1 MTDHHSD
8 DPKENQGSDNNQPD
22 ETETEDFETLFES
35 YMGEMSP
42 EVRVGEK
49 ISGEIIVIG
58 QDNVFLNTGSKID
71 GVVEKSELLDENGEL
86 PYKVGDRL
94 DLYVISTADGEIQL
108 SKSIGT
114 SSSADLLYE
123 AQQNKIPVEGKV
135 TETCKGGFRVQVMGK
150 TAFCPIS
157 QMDVNYVDRKSVV

>member
-58 QDNVFLNTGSKID
+58 QDNVFLNTG
-71 GVVEKSELLDENGEL
+71 
-86 PYKVGDRL
+86 R
-94 DLYVISTADGEIQL
+94 
-108 SKSIGT
+108 
-114 SSSADLLYE
+114 
-123 AQQNKIPVEGKV
+123 
-135 TETCKGGFRVQVMGK
+135 
-150 TAFCPIS
+150 
-157 QMDVNYVDRKSVV
+157 DRKSVV